1 MYKQHE
7 SISLPNGLADQ
18 LKQLYGPQARIVAQA
33 PVSGGDIN
41 EAYHLVMQD
50 GRDLFLKTHPDATDE
65 FFSSEA
71 AGLAA
76 RLREERSEV
85 PRLRSAARLRACQ
98 APSSRYN
105 RVHLRPPLWLPEGQ
119 LCWLHA
125 PTEPS
130 V

>member
-50 GRDLFLKTHPDATDE
+50 GRDLFLKTHPDAADE

-76 RLREERSEV
+76 LE
-85 PRLRSAARLRACQ
+85 
-98 APSSRYN
+98 
-105 RVHLRPPLWLPEGQ
+105 
-119 LCWLHA
+119 
-125 PTEPS
+125 
-130 V
+130 